1 MKGQVYE
8 SFICLSYHAFTCVIM
23 WNPKKKNWGGV
34 GGGNAESH
42 QEKIQVHIKDRRVI
56 LSLLNT
62 VQNLKNGVSLSTPCH
77 SNV

>member
-1 MKGQVYE
+1 MCDYVE
-8 SFICLSYHAFTCVIM
+8 S
-23 WNPKKKNWGGV
+23 KKKKLGGV
-34 GGGNAESH
+34 GGGGNAESH